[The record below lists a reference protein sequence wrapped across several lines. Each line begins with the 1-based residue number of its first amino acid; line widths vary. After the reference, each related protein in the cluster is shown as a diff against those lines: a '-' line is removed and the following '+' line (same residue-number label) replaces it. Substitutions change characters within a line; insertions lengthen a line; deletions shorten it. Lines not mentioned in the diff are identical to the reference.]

1 MKRNLVV
8 TMLVSGA
15 IVSGLVTG
23 CGNKEA
29 APSSAS
35 TTQAVVT
42 EAESTAAETTEA
54 EITEETTAEET
65 EKEEA
70 ESSNKNGD
78 YLSWTGKEWKN
89 ASDEEKK
96 EAAKAYLV
104 ESMNIAA
111 KAAGQD
117 LGSAVEAAITPEAV
131 SATVDTLEMTFSAD
145 ENIKLQDI
153 LDMASNATDLMMESV
168 AQ

>member
-1 MKRNLVV
+1 MKRKLVV

-15 IVSGLVTG
+15 IVSSLVTG

-29 APSSAS
+29 APSSTS
-35 TTQAVVT
+35 TTQAS
-42 EAESTAAETTEA
+42 AIAASE
-54 EITEETTAEET
+54 EETSVEER
-65 EKEEA
+65 EKEA
-70 ESSNKNGD
+70 VESSNKNVD
-78 YLSWTGKEWKN
+78 YLFWTGKEWKS

-96 EAAKAYLV
+96 EVAKAYLI
-104 ESMNIAA
+104 ETMNIAA

-117 LGSAVEAAITPEAV
+117 LGAAAEATITPEAV

-145 ENIKLQDI
+145 ESITLQDI
-153 LDMASNATDLMMESV
+153 LDMASNAADMIMESV